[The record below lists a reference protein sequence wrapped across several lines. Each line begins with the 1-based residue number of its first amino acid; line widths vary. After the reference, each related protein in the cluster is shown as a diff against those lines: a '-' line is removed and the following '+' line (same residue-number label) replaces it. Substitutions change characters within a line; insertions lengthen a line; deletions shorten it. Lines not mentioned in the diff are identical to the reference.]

1 MLGLLCTVVRFE
13 GSSERQIIQYDR
25 KGKRL
30 FAPGKGRKWVKENS
44 NGDVCVADY
53 DGKSVVVTDKTE
65 TLRFRYN
72 EGLCPVGVITDT
84 QAQLAV
90 FYPGIL
96 IHIIDRNGHYH
107 IA

>member
-1 MLGLLCTVVRFE
+1 M
-13 GSSERQIIQYDR
+13 
-25 KGKRL
+25 
-30 FAPGKGRKWVKENS
+30 
-44 NGDVCVADY
+44 ADY
-53 DGKSVVVTDKTE
+53 DGKAVVVTDKTG